1 MNAGKTPGYLL
12 KKINKALCSAF
23 LDEDELEMMV
33 LYELNIS
40 LKEVASGKNLKQI
53 VHSLLTYCDAH
64 NKLGN
69 LLDGAL
75 NQNSGNNELKQLYS
89 EEFKI
94 PPSLITIL
102 FPLEDNIIKPMQQA
116 YKTCCPDDYFNYYE
130 EYEIPKSFSGIIK
143 KLEDIP
149 QPPTDDEKRIVKFVA
164 RLLDTGDIPEPTAKK
179 LKQWLTKNAN
189 NPSDLLAQ
197 TSSHYQNH
205 QQPKLDEQPY
215 LLVKVDSSKQYH
227 QQHQPSY
234 LVSAW
239 FIPDLSNYDYLRNHQ
254 HCKFLE
260 TTLADGESEQDVFSL
275 EDLPNLIQSFLNQSN
290 QYYKEHCDYP
300 ILVFLLPYQLFNYEI
315 EKIKIADDLGLKLPL
330 YKEYQVVI
338 RSVIRFKLLKKYCPN
353 HPYRRN
359 CITKWKTIK
368 DSCKLQCNQ
377 GFVDVSQFDF
387 NEYKLHDFL
396 KIQEINKKPIA
407 LKLKTPP
414 CEPILQVI
422 DKRAIPVALW
432 VRKNINCQEEL
443 DKILN
448 CKINELP
455 KKVQEQ
461 RLNAP
466 NEEDGQEHIGHHLAL
481 LWEDPY
487 LLPTQIIDDII
498 YGTP

>member
-260 TTLADGESEQDVFSL
+260 TPSADGESEQDVFSL
-275 EDLPNLIQSFLNQSN
+275 EDLPKLIEFFLDQLIKYSREYDDKLRIVFFLPYALLNYKIERIEIKENNQSIPIGSEYCVIFRSIGRLKNYKHQGKWLRKWRQFQN
-290 QYYKEHCDYP
+290 QRQTICLANFAFSNFEDWPELYSHLEQ
-300 ILVFLLPYQLFNYEI
+300 INAIGV
-315 EKIKIADDLGLKLPL
+315 KL
-330 YKEYQVVI
+330 
-338 RSVIRFKLLKKYCPN
+338 N
-353 HPYRRN
+353 H
-359 CITKWKTIK
+359 
-368 DSCKLQCNQ
+368 
-377 GFVDVSQFDF
+377 
-387 NEYKLHDFL
+387 
-396 KIQEINKKPIA
+396 
-407 LKLKTPP
+407 PP
-414 CEPILQVI
+414 CEEKLKAI
-422 DKRAIPVALW
+422 DRAAIPVTLW
-432 VRKNINCQEEL
+432 LRQNNFTTINCQQAL
-443 DKILN
+443 DQLLN
-448 CKINELP
+448 CQINQLP
-455 KKVQEQ
+455 EKVKQQ
-461 RLNAP
+461 RLQAFPKAKNK
-466 NEEDGQEHIGHHLAL
+466 QEHIGHHLAL

-487 LLPTQIIDDII
+487 LLPPQIN
-498 YGTP
+498 YTPL